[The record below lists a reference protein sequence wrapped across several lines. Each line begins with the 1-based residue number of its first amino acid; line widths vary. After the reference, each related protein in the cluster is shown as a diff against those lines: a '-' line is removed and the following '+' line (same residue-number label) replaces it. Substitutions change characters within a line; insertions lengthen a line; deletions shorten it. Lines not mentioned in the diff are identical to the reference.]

1 MNVQTATA
9 SPLLIG
15 NLQIRRDRAGR
26 YCLNDL
32 HQAAGGNARNKPSN
46 WLRLQQTEELIGELQ
61 SGYPDMGRGVLR
73 CEQALLT
80 SEDAPLSVVNDGFGN
95 GTYAVKP
102 LVYAYAMWISPKFHL
117 AVIAAY
123 DALVTG
129 RAQPAAQASTSA
141 ALHTAR
147 AHVVNRLFRAQAPG
161 EIEALHAQAAQLSL
175 GLGLPVPDVP
185 TAPVSRVEGVLAGFW
200 KVVNAGIAA
209 GTLHSHARNPAWL
222 ALNLPEVRHA
232 ADLQGEAL
240 PASTGLTW
248 ALIACPR
255 LLHRSRAVNSPYQAG
270 PIKCWVF
277 SA

>member
-1 MNVQTATA
+1 MTVQTAPA
-9 SPLLIG
+9 APLLLG

-32 HQAAGGNARNKPSN
+32 HQAAGSHRRHQPAN
-46 WLRLQQTEELIGELQ
+46 WLRLQQVDELVAEIERCSHVSNGVPKSEEGLLI
-61 SGYPDMGRGVLR
+61 
-73 CEQALLT
+73 
-80 SEDAPLSVVNDGFGN
+80 SEEAPLSVVNDGFGN
-95 GTYAVKP
+95 GTYAAKP

-123 DALVTG
+123 DALVTVQ
-129 RAQPAAQASTSA
+129 AQPAGHASTSA

-147 AHVVNRLFRAQAPG
+147 ARVVNRLYRAHAAG
-161 EIEALHAQAAQLSL
+161 EIDALHAQAAQLSL
-175 GLGLPVPDVP
+175 GLGLPVPEVP
-185 TAPVSRVEGVLAGFW
+185 SVPVSRVEGVLVSFW
-200 KVVNAGIAA
+200 NVVDAGIAA
-209 GTLHSHARNPAWL
+209 GQLHSHARNPAWL
-222 ALNLPEVRHA
+222 ALNLPEVRRA
-232 ADLQGEAL
+232 AELQGAAL

-255 LLHRSRAVNSPYQAG
+255 LLHRSRAVNSPHQAG

>member
-1 MNVQTATA
+1 MNVQHSPTA
-9 SPLLIG
+9 PLLIG
-15 NLQIRRDRAGR
+15 NLQIRRDHAGR

-32 HQAAGGNARNKPSN
+32 HQAAG
-46 WLRLQQTEELIGELQ
+46 LQQRHRPSRWAENAQTTELARIATIKAGIPALVSQ
-61 SGYPDMGRGVLR
+61 RGGTVP
-73 CEQALLT
+73 
-80 SEDAPLSVVNDGFGN
+80 S
-95 GTYAVKP
+95 TYAVKP
-102 LVYAYAMWISPKFHL
+102 LVYAYAMWISPEFHL

-129 RAQPAAQASTSA
+129 QAGPAGHTAASA

-147 AHVVNRLFRAQAPG
+147 ARVVNRLYRAQAPG

-175 GLGLPVPDVP
+175 GLGLPIPDVP
-185 TAPVSRVEGVLAGFW
+185 SAPVSRVESVLAGFW
-200 KVVNAGIAA
+200 TVVDAGIAA

-232 ADLQGEAL
+232 ADLQGAAL